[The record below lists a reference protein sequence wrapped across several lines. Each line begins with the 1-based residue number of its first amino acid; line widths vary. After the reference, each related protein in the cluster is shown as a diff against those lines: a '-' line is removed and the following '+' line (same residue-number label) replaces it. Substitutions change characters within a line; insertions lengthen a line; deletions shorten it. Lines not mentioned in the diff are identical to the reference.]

1 MERNRKN
8 KKKTLAN
15 INKLFHEE
23 NDAIKFVDDYGS
35 MILEAKKKA
44 VEEELG
50 PEPSKAR
57 TKPKKSPL

>member
-1 MERNRKN
+1 MERNRK
-8 KKKTLAN
+8 KKKKPLAN

-35 MILEAKKKA
+35 MILETKKKA
-44 VEEELG
+44 VEEELE
-50 PEPSKAR
+50 PEPSKAG